1 MDDADARVAAPH
13 HPLAPEWLHTPEEA
27 DSLVEGVWSR
37 STRRATDGSVTVA
50 GVSACELA
58 VRCGTPL
65 FVLDEVTVY
74 YAGKAFLSTDVA
86 RWMRDDGL
94 NIDLASGGQLA
105 FVLVAG
111 IDPAR
116 RGLHGPISSQI
127 FGAAGFVE
135 STYRLLDLHAQL
147 LADGPVPELNIG
159 GGFGIAYT
167 SAHDPTRV
175 EEIAVAIADAVAE
188 QCASRSIPVP
198 HFAIEPVPVRVVG
211 KYCECGDSV
220 VHDDF
225 LPTDAQS
232 GDLLAVA
239 ATGAYC
245 WFLAS
250 NDNYLARP
258 PVVTVCDGQARVIV
272 HGESEED
279 LLRRDTGIDRKASTR

>member
-86 RWMRDDGL
+86 RWMHDEGL
-94 NIDLASGGQLA
+94 NIDLASGGELA
-105 FVLVAG
+105 VVLAAG

-116 RGLHGPISSQI
+116 CGLHG
-127 FGAAGFVE
+127 
-135 STYRLLDLHAQL
+135 YLHAQL

-175 EEIAVAIADAVAE
+175 EEIAAAIADAVAE